1 MCLSVRSHLIRW
13 PQGSFISTMRVNIP
27 TGFTNRLPDSGES
40 QQFHACPRTS
50 RQTSDRLF
58 SWKPSASAGLPS
70 LNTEALKSPVC
81 SDLHEQ
87 RPWFRAKL
95 PACHITHFHCLSI
108 FPICSSCFLFG
119 NTDCF

>member
-1 MCLSVRSHLIRW
+1 MCLGVRSHLIRW

-40 QQFHACPRTS
+40 QQFHACPWTS
-50 RQTSDRLF
+50 RQTFQLETISKC
-58 SWKPSASAGLPS
+58 WPSKFEYRG
-70 LNTEALKSPVC
+70 TEVPCL
-81 SDLHEQ
+81 L
-87 RPWFRAKL
+87 RFTRAKAMVQNKL